1 VDTQEWAD
9 ETVSVRQLGGRHE
22 VWLWMGAR
30 YRETDDPVPGSWAVL
45 ASFDGPEDAEAYR
58 SRAARVLGNAL
69 RLSLPAVRDDTL
81 VAKRFK
87 VRPPAGVEAPPRP
100 APHAASY
107 LRLRADVQHADARG
121 WEHAPSRAAYM
132 ADVRGRM
139 SESEREAARGLLR
152 AWLAE
157 LGG

>member
-1 VDTQEWAD
+1 VDTQGWAD

-30 YRETDDPVPGSWAVL
+30 YRETDDPVPGTWAVL
-45 ASFDGPEDAEAYR
+45 AAFDDPAEAEAYR
-58 SRAARVLGNAL
+58 ARAAQVLENAL
-69 RLSLPAVRDDTL
+69 RLSLPAVRDGTL
-81 VAKRFK
+81 VGKRFK

-100 APHAASY
+100 TPDAASF
-107 LRLRADVQHADARG
+107 LRLRAEVHHADARG
-121 WEHAPSRAAYM
+121 WPEAPSRRAYL
-132 ADVRGRM
+132 ADVWGRM
-139 SESEREAARGLLR
+139 PESERRAACGLLR